1 MTVRIEHGDS
11 LAVLPRL
18 AAEGILVDAVI
29 TDAPYHLTSIVR
41 RFGNDNAAEAKSGKT
56 GAFKRA
62 SKGFMGKTWD
72 GGDIAFRPE
81 VWRGVY
87 DVMKPGAH
95 LIAFGGSR
103 GYHRMAC
110 AIEDAGFEVRDSI
123 LDIIAADDPVRLFM
137 STLSQEQMG
146 AFLRCI
152 EDSQFGGLL
161 AWIYGSGFPKSHNVS
176 KAIDAAA
183 GAVREA
189 LGVAGKSGSGRAC
202 MAGDF
207 AGGEYMASAPATDAA
222 RQWDGWGTALKPA
235 FEPIILARKP
245 LSGTVAENVLAH
257 GTGALNIDACRIHG
271 DDAQGGSYTVKRLKP
286 GATLDKTGG
295 NWRPEDGPLY
305 HGEMKAGRFPANIV
319 HDDSAEVVN
328 AFPDSDG
335 AQGDV
340 RGDEPSKPLG
350 GGHIFS
356 AMKGRVA
363 QSVRNDAG
371 SAARFFYSAK
381 AESEDR
387 LGSKH
392 PTVKPVNLM
401 RWLVRLVTPPGATV
415 LDPFAG
421 TGTTGAAAHVEGR
434 HAILIEREAEYVEDI
449 KRRLAFITGK
459 AAHSGGVMK
468 PVNDADKIAAAK
480 GADLPLFGRPAA

>member
-11 LAVLPRL
+11 LEVLPRL
-18 AAEGILVDAVI
+18 AAEGVLVDAVI
-29 TDAPYHLTSIVR
+29 TDAPYHLTSIAK
-41 RFGNDNAAEAKSGKT
+41 RFGNDNAAPAKSGKS

-62 SKGFMGKTWD
+62 SRGFMNQKWD

-81 VWRGVY
+81 IWRGVY
-87 DVMKPGAH
+87 DLMKPGAH

-103 GYHRMAC
+103 GYHRMAV

-137 STLSQEQMG
+137 ASLTQEQMG

-161 AWIYGSGFPKSHNVS
+161 AWIYGSGFPKSHPVG
-176 KAIDAAA
+176 KDI
-183 GAVREA
+183 EA
-189 LGVAGKSGSGRAC
+189 SRLAGKRVLLPGFEGTPFEE
-202 MAGDF
+202 D
-207 AGGEYMASAPATDAA
+207 
-222 RQWDGWGTALKPA
+222 WGTALKPA

-245 LSGTVAENVLAH
+245 LAGTVNDNVLAY
-257 GTGALNIDACRIHG
+257 GTGALNIGGCRIG
-271 DDAQGGSYTVKRLKP
+271 SEERETRAGGMGRKSNPVFGKF
-286 GATLDKTGG
+286 AT
-295 NWRPEDGPLY
+295 
-305 HGEMKAGRFPANIV
+305 AGTESIVTTEGRHPANIV
-319 HDDSAEVVN
+319 HDGSAEVVS
-328 AFPDSDG
+328 AFPNSAGTLIEKPSDHTFKAFADG
-335 AQGDV
+335 G
-340 RGDEPSKPLG
+340 LG
-350 GGHIFS
+350 GPRGPR
-356 AMKGRVA
+356 GYDD
-363 QSVRNDAG
+363 NG

-401 RWLVRLVTPPGATV
+401 RWLVRLVTAPGATV

-421 TGTTGAAAHVEGR
+421 TGTTGAAAYVEGR
-434 HAILIEREAEYVEDI
+434 NAILVEREAEYVEDI
-449 KRRLAFITGK
+449 KRRLDFITGK

-468 PVNDADKIAAAK
+468 PVNDAEKVAAAK
-480 GADLPLFGRPAA
+480 GADLPLFGRAS